1 MIALSIR
8 SVLCLAALLCVG
20 AGPIIAGAEIDL
32 AGAVVV
38 APADF
43 SGPENKAVQMLIDE
57 VEKRTQVRW
66 RRVND
71 APGEGIPFILIN
83 RAPAKRPL
91 LREGYQIK
99 TVGNT
104 VSILAN
110 DARGALFGVGHLLRA
125 MRMTKRRITLPD
137 DLNIATAPKYPLRGH
152 QLGYR
157 PKTNSY
163 DGWTLA
169 MWEQYIRD
177 LTIFGV
183 NAIELIPPRSDDD
196 ADSPHFPMPPMET
209 MIGMSRI
216 AGEYG
221 LDVWIWYP
229 AMDPD
234 YSDPATVE
242 FALRE
247 WGEVFRQLPQ
257 IDAVFVPG
265 GDPGHTHPK
274 VLMALLEKQ
283 APALRR
289 YHPNARIWVA
299 PQGF

>member
-43 SGPENKAVQMLIDE
+43 SGPENKAVQMLIEE

-71 APGEGIPFILIN
+71 APGEGVPFISIN

-91 LREGYQIK
+91 PREGYQIK
-99 TVGNT
+99 SAGNT
-104 VSILAN
+104 VSILGN
-110 DARGALFGVGHLLRA
+110 DARGVLFGVGRLLRSL
-125 MRMTKRRITLPD
+125 RMTKRKITLPA
-137 DLNIATAPKYPLRGH
+137 DLDIVTAPKYPLRGH

-163 DGWTLA
+163 DGWTLP

-177 LTIFGV
+177 LAV
-183 NAIELIPPRSDDD
+183 
-196 ADSPHFPMPPMET
+196 
-209 MIGMSRI
+209 
-216 AGEYG
+216 
-221 LDVWIWYP
+221 LDRKSV
-229 AMDPD
+229 
-234 YSDPATVE
+234 V
-242 FALRE
+242 
-247 WGEVFRQLPQ
+247 
-257 IDAVFVPG
+257 
-265 GDPGHTHPK
+265 
-274 VLMALLEKQ
+274 
-283 APALRR
+283 
-289 YHPNARIWVA
+289 
-299 PQGF
+299 